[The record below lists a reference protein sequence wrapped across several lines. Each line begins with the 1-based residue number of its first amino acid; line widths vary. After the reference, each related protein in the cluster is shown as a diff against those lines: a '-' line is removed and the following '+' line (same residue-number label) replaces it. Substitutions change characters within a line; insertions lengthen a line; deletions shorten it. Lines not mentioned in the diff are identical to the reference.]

1 MIISHKHRFIF
12 FAVPKTATHAVREAL
27 RTNLDPEDWE
37 QQVLMGR
44 QALPIPEIASIK
56 HGHISVQQIKPHLP
70 AEIWD
75 GYFKFG
81 FVRNPFD
88 RFVSTCFFLHRGNPN
103 FAANA
108 VALMKD
114 ALRRPRFR
122 QRILVLPQTQ
132 QLTDASGQVAM
143 DFTGRYESLQSSYD
157 QICEQ
162 VGIPATKLPI
172 KNASKHAGYV
182 NYYDEELGGMVAE
195 LYASDMRTFDYK
207 FPPS

>member
-44 QALPIPEIASIK
+44 QALPIPEIASIQ
-56 HGHISVQQIKPHLP
+56 HGHISVQQIRLHLSE
-70 AEIWD
+70 EIWD

-88 RFVSTCFFLHRGNPN
+88 RFVSTCFFLNRDNPN

-132 QLTDASGQVAM
+132 QLTDASGQVAL
-143 DFTGRYESLQSSYD
+143 DFTGRYENLQSSYD

-172 KNASKHAGYV
+172 KNASKHAGYF
-182 NYYDEELGGMVAE
+182 NYYDEELRGMVAE
-195 LYASDMRTFDYK
+195 LYASDLRTFDYE